1 MSRVPHPS
9 PLLGRVGF
17 HKASRH
23 FAVAFAFLSVIP
35 RRICLFVPAPER
47 EDCTPLLNT
56 LCASIMRGL
65 YWSHPGIGRCIPV
78 DYSQIITIEPGKR
91 SGKPCVRGTRMTV
104 YDVLGY
110 MAAGMSQQE
119 ILADFPSLT
128 ETDIRACLAFAAD
141 GEHAF
146 EIIST

>member
-1 MSRVPHPS
+1 MPTREQIQKPRIIKPGLLLVLGIQWTGRACWPRSYKAICFFAPHPYHAYTD
-9 PLLGRVGF
+9 L
-17 HKASRH
+17 
-23 FAVAFAFLSVIP
+23 IP
-35 RRICLFVPAPER
+35 ATDE
-47 EDCTPLLNT
+47 
-56 LCASIMRGL
+56 GK
-65 YWSHPGIGRCIPV
+65 PV

-91 SGKPCVRGTRMTV
+91 SGKPCIRGTRMTV